1 MSVIEFE
8 VIRCKMT
15 ATRTSRPEATLP
27 NADVAGAGTSAHT
40 EVTDAAPRVTEGT
53 PGPATVPRHRTVVL
67 PKLQIPTFSG
77 ALRDW
82 QTFWDHFSA
91 TIHRNEDLLP
101 IEKFKYLLSYLS
113 GAAKRA
119 IEGVRLTEDNYA
131 IAIRT
136 LTERFGRRDLL
147 INEHI
152 DHLLALQPVKSSAD
166 VDKLRLLYDKVQFRV
181 SALTGLGVSP
191 DQYNVVLN
199 RVLMRCLPDDLA
211 ILYRQK
217 SKEAPQDT
225 SGIATP
231 EERARQV
238 AQMLSFLRIQIEVRE
253 EGRPGR
259 TPSAFSRLLPEE
271 DVEPPSAPMEH
282 LPTASALAAE
292 SVAATEEVCPLCSS
306 CQHTIADCNVQLSAE
321 EKRARLR
328 TARCCYRCGLQNHMA
343 RFCRRARSIICSKCN
358 RRHLTILCELFTPAA
373 PTRANATTVSQDEPR
388 ITGRG
393 TNTPSVTS
401 APSALSGINAVLLQ
415 TGRVWIECGSQKRL
429 VRILLDSGSQRTF
442 IRADVSKDLRC
453 PVMGTEELSLVTFGH
468 SKPREVMRSRRVAL
482 TLRGQRRDIVVTVE
496 ALEVPEVCAVT
507 SPPLSTDI
515 LQLLCDKNY
524 DAADNFHPY
533 TWNAQEVSVLLGSDV
548 YWKVATGKV
557 NRLTSNLTA
566 VETKFGWT
574 VQGTTERERSSSPRC
589 DRGGPPSQRRPF
601 FRGCA
606 LQTARPPRYPRVLQ
620 GGSGGGFDGARGPRR
635 GFGVRPPFHGNDD
648 TSSRDYDHTRYGDCR
663 GDAVDGPHSLP
674 DRTQQGRPQWRQRG
688 RSVTPPTQPGA
699 WTENWR
705 TRTSQG
711 ARNSNDRRGCWESRS
726 FYSRCGSSD
735 SETDRG
741 RRHPSGDSGRETMM
755 ATLSSRARS
764 RNVAAE
770 NSHRVAVRIAGESR
784 ELTRGAKAASRI
796 ASRARLE
803 CPREEDCCSK
813 RPGDPQPLGARS
825 HHDQT
830 NEVSVKTSKVT
841 DSVEPAAV
849 VTSKATSLG
858 AQAKGQTMDAARTP
872 KCPRHTIK
880 RSVQKVIHSGG
891 KSAKFNCLVIAL
903 APWEYVADD
912 CGRAATSRRT
922 KRRKKT

>member
-1 MSVIEFE
+1 MIAVCDSVRPTK
-8 VIRCKMT
+8 VAKKQAPSYCRVQGAKVPQRGKHRPPT

-27 NADVAGAGTSAHT
+27 NADVAGAGSSAHT
-40 EVTDAAPRVTEGT
+40 EVTDAAPRVTEVT
-53 PGPATVPRHRTVVL
+53 PGPATVPRHRAVVL

-113 GAAKRA
+113 GVAKRA
-119 IEGVRLTEDNYA
+119 IEGIRLTEDNYA

-152 DHLLALQPVKSSAD
+152 DHLLALPPFKSSAD

-217 SKEAPQDT
+217 SKEAAQNT

-231 EERARQV
+231 EERARQ
-238 AQMLSFLRIQIEVRE
+238 AAEMLSFLRIQIEVRE

-271 DVEPPSAPMEH
+271 DVEPQSAPMGH

-292 SVAATEEVCPLCSS
+292 SVPVTEE
-306 CQHTIADCNVQLSAE
+306 
-321 EKRARLR
+321 
-328 TARCCYRCGLQNHMA
+328 
-343 RFCRRARSIICSKCN
+343 
-358 RRHLTILCELFTPAA
+358 
-373 PTRANATTVSQDEPR
+373 
-388 ITGRG
+388 
-393 TNTPSVTS
+393 
-401 APSALSGINAVLLQ
+401 
-415 TGRVWIECGSQKRL
+415 
-429 VRILLDSGSQRTF
+429 
-442 IRADVSKDLRC
+442 
-453 PVMGTEELSLVTFGH
+453 
-468 SKPREVMRSRRVAL
+468 
-482 TLRGQRRDIVVTVE
+482 
-496 ALEVPEVCAVT
+496 
-507 SPPLSTDI
+507 
-515 LQLLCDKNY
+515 
-524 DAADNFHPY
+524 
-533 TWNAQEVSVLLGSDV
+533 EVSVLLGSDV

-557 NRLTSNLTA
+557 DHLTSNLTA
-566 VETKFGWT
+566 METKFGWT
-574 VQGTTERERSSSPRC
+574 IQGTTERERSSAFPRC

-635 GFGVRPPFHGNDD
+635 GFRVRPPFHGNND

-663 GDAVDGPHSLP
+663 DDAVDGPHSLP

-688 RSVTPPTQPGA
+688 RSVTPPTQPSA
-699 WTENWR
+699 WKENWR

-711 ARNSNDRRGCWESRS
+711 ARSSNDRRGCWESRS
-726 FYSRCGSSD
+726 FYYRSGSSD

-741 RRHPSGDSGRETMM
+741 RRHPSGESGRETMM
-755 ATLSSRARS
+755 ATSSSRARS

-770 NSHRVAVRIAGESR
+770 NSHRVAARSASESR
-784 ELTRGAKAASRI
+784 ELTRGAKRQRESHRKRDWSVRAKKTAAQRDQGTRSHWERVPITTRRMRFRLRPAFAKSRI
-796 ASRARLE
+796 VWNPLLSSPRRLQLLE
-803 CPREEDCCSK
+803 RK
-813 RPGDPQPLGARS
+813 LRG
-825 HHDQT
+825 
-830 NEVSVKTSKVT
+830 KTWT
-841 DSVEPAAV
+841 LHAG
-849 VTSKATSLG
+849 LN
-858 AQAKGQTMDAARTP
+858 AQDTP
-872 KCPRHTIK
+872 
-880 RSVQKVIHSGG
+880 
-891 KSAKFNCLVIAL
+891 
-903 APWEYVADD
+903 
-912 CGRAATSRRT
+912 
-922 KRRKKT
+922 